1 MVFLFRRA
9 RGDGGGATGAPSAA
23 ARDVSDGAST
33 STGSTGVGD
42 YPYSRSSNV
51 GPTEGDAGTATMRGE
66 DAGTA
71 TETRGRGRWD
81 RERDGDARAGDA
93 TAWLEKFLQ
102 SWDDPVWRVPSYRE
116 LYLARHRALQFV
128 ASSASAAS
136 QQSYL
141 NDVAGCCEELT
152 RIITASR
159 HVARTDRTLA
169 VGTTKK
175 TPATSC
181 KMQHWFRTF
190 GSTQER
196 IL

>member
-1 MVFLFRRA
+1 MAFLFRRA
-9 RGDGGGATGAPSAA
+9 RGGGGGATGAPSAA

-33 STGSTGVGD
+33 STGSTGVD
-42 YPYSRSSNV
+42 DSDAYASRSSNV

-66 DAGTA
+66 YAGTA

-81 RERDGDARAGDA
+81 GERDGDARAGDA
-93 TAWLEKFLQ
+93 TAWQEKFLQ

-128 ASSASAAS
+128 ASSASAGS
-136 QQSYL
+136 QDAYL
-141 NDVAGCCEELT
+141 SDVAGCCEELT

-169 VGTTKK
+169 VGKTKK
-175 TPATSC
+175 CPQGLTTPV
-181 KMQHWFRTF
+181 
-190 GSTQER
+190 
-196 IL
+196 